1 MIQELS
7 SYLTKPQLYA
17 PSTGEF
23 WNDPHISGK
32 LLVFSDKPILEISLL
47 AGYES
52 QQAFTDIF
60 RQMYKKSPNE
70 YRMDE
75 EFRFHH
81 AGTYGTAV
89 YDGGEWL
96 SLIHI

>member
-7 SYLTKPQLYA
+7 SYLTKPQ
-17 PSTGEF
+17 
-23 WNDPHISGK
+23 H
-32 LLVFSDKPILEISLL
+32 
-47 AGYES
+47 
-52 QQAFTDIF
+52 
-60 RQMYKKSPNE
+60 E

-89 YDGGEWL
+89 YDGGEWRMAGGAGC
-96 SLIHI
+96 